1 MKGPQGSV
9 LDNVGK
15 GRFRLLQ
22 IGPAPEIIL
31 EVMDD
36 NGGVSG
42 ALREQPL
49 SASVLVVNRNYTA
62 VRVVSA
68 RRAFSLL
75 YRNCAEV
82 IDAHDEQWE
91 VLDFES
97 WVDRSRARTAN
108 GGLQEPFVCTPRYR
122 VLVPRVIRLV
132 AYDKVPKREVKFSR
146 RNILARDEHRCQYC
160 GKRLPMSQLSL
171 DHITPKSRGGRSTW
185 TNVVTACTP
194 CNTRK
199 GGRMPWEA
207 SMKLRKVPAAPK
219 KNPMLADKVESP
231 SYRVWRLFL
240 GDSEM
245 AIDA

>member
-1 MKGPQGSV
+1 
-9 LDNVGK
+9 
-15 GRFRLLQ
+15 
-22 IGPAPEIIL
+22 
-31 EVMDD
+31 MDD
-36 NGGVSG
+36 NGGVRCIP
-42 ALREQPL
+42 REQPL
-49 SASVLVVNRNYTA
+49 SASVLVLNRNYTA

-97 WVDRSRARTAN
+97 WVGVSRERTRVA
-108 GGLQEPFVCTPRYR
+108 GAQEPYVCTPRHR
-122 VLVPRVIRLV
+122 ILVPRVIRLV
-132 AYDKVPKREVKFSR
+132 SYDKVPRREVKFSR

-160 GKRLPMSQLSL
+160 GKRLPTSQLSL
-171 DHITPKSRGGRSTW
+171 DHVTPKSRGGKSTW
-185 TNVVTACTP
+185 TNVVTACNP

-207 SMKLRKVPAAPK
+207 SMKLRKVPAPPK
-219 KNPMLADKVESP
+219 KNPSLADKVESP